1 VADTS
6 KTAPAADWETPRILV
21 MLVDPYPLVRSGLRR
36 ILENE
41 PDIVVVAEAE
51 SASEGIRGAHRVDLD
66 VIVMGMAIDRMNGLN
81 ATSAMIEARPEVQIL
96 LLSQYSEPHY
106 VRKALDAGAKGC
118 VLWKH
123 AIDADLT
130 CAVRAVAAG
139 KTYLSPELSCT
150 RILAIQTDLSEVDDP
165 YDRLTDR
172 EKQVLQLIAQGQSN
186 RQIACMLRLS
196 VNTVAV
202 HRANLMNTLGVHKAT
217 ELVLFAVR
225 RGLVPSDAD
234 SL

>member
-1 VADTS
+1 
-6 KTAPAADWETPRILV
+6 

-41 PDIVVVAEAE
+41 PDIVVVVEAE
-51 SASEGIRGAHRVDLD
+51 SVSAGIRGAHRVDLD
-66 VIVMGMAIDRMNGLN
+66 VIVMGMTIDRMNGLS
-81 ATSAMIEARPEVQIL
+81 ATGAMIEARPEAQIL
-96 LLSQYSEPHY
+96 LISQYAEPRY
-106 VRKALDAGAKGC
+106 VRQALDAGAKGC
-118 VLWKH
+118 MLWTH

-139 KTYLSPELSCT
+139 QTYLSPELSCI
-150 RILAIQTDLSEVDDP
+150 RMLAIQTDLGEVDEP

-172 EKQVLQLIAQGQSN
+172 EKQVLQLIAQGQST
-186 RQIACMLRLS
+186 RQIARMLRLS

-217 ELVLFAVR
+217 GLVLFAVR
-225 RGLVPSDAD
+225 RGLVMTE
-234 SL
+234 

>member
-1 VADTS
+1 
-6 KTAPAADWETPRILV
+6 

-51 SASEGIRGAHRVDLD
+51 SVSAGIRGAHGVDLD
-66 VIVMGMAIDRMNGLN
+66 VIVMGLAIDRMNGLN
-81 ATSAMIEARPEVQIL
+81 AASAMIEARPEAQIL
-96 LLSQYSEPHY
+96 LLSQYAEPHS
-106 VRKALDAGAKGC
+106 VKQALDAGAKGC
-118 VLWKH
+118 MLWTH
-123 AIDADLT
+123 ASDADLT

-139 KTYLSPELSCT
+139 QTYLSPELPCIRMLT
-150 RILAIQTDLSEVDDP
+150 IQTDLREVDEP

-172 EKQVLQLIAQGQSN
+172 EKQVLQLIAQGQSS
-186 RQIACMLRLS
+186 RQIARMLRVS

-217 ELVLFAVR
+217 GLVLFAVK
-225 RGLVPSDAD
+225 RGLVVTE
-234 SL
+234 